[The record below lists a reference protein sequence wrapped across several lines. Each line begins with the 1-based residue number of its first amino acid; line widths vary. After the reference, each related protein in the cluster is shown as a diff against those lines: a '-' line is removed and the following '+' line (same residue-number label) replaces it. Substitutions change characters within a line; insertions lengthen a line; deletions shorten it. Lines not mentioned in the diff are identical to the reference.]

1 MEQLQQT
8 NINIVELLRKK
19 RERDLE
25 TIVKEVIDR
34 SFVNLMTVIN
44 LHILEAQ

>member
-34 SFVNLMTVIN
+34 YFVNLMTVIN